1 MVSESDRLFAQIAL
15 KWGWLSDEV
24 IHNASQL
31 QLHND
36 PKKPLS
42 QILLDYE
49 VLTQEQ
55 VAHITQRQH
64 EIAQHRMQASAR
76 FRNPPHNPGGAL
88 QAQFPGF
95 PGAQLASGQNGG
107 GVAVAM
113 GPSPNPDADPL
124 IGATLGGCLIQAK
137 IGGGAM
143 ANVYLARHE
152 SLRRDVVV
160 KVLTRESAAK
170 ERTVRRFFREAR
182 AAARMEHPNLVMV
195 HDVGTRDETTH
206 YMVMQYV
213 DGEDLEEFI
222 KRRGRID
229 YQEATKIVMGVAQ
242 ALQVAH
248 ASQVVHRDVKAENI
262 LITRDGKVKLTDF
275 GLAKDY
281 TVESMTYEGAFVGT
295 PLYMAHE
302 IGRIERID
310 GRADVFSLGM
320 VFYYLVTGTQGFRE
334 FTGIEI
340 LKGEAHTR
348 LRDPR
353 EEFPEIP
360 SRVRR
365 VLGRMLEK
373 HRDKRY
379 ADCDALIRDLE
390 ALVRDLPLEA
400 PEETFWDRE
409 ASDTGDVVQPGDA
422 PSDVFSVDDPEDMAS
437 PALVAA
443 VAVAIVLVVVLIIVF
458 ALLLL

>member
-15 KWGWLSDEV
+15 KWGWTTDEV
-24 IHNASQL
+24 INNASHVQ
-31 QLHND
+31 QHKD
-36 PKKPLS
+36 PGKPLS
-42 QILLDYE
+42 QILLEYE
-49 VLTQEQ
+49 VLTEEQ
-55 VAHITQRQH
+55 VGHILQRQR
-64 EIAQHRMQASAR
+64 EIAQQRMQASAR
-76 FRNPPHNPGGAL
+76 FHNPPVNPGVVRAT
-88 QAQFPGF
+88 FPGGGGLDF
-95 PGAQLASGQNGG
+95 AAGKGG

-124 IGATLGGCLIQAK
+124 IGQTLGGCLIQAK

-152 SLRRDVVV
+152 TLRRDVVV
-160 KVLTRESAAK
+160 KVLTRESASK

-195 HDVGTRDETTH
+195 HDVGTRDESTH

-213 DGEDLEEFI
+213 DGEDLEKFVQ
-222 KRRGRID
+222 RRGRVGFE
-229 YQEATKIVMGVAQ
+229 EATRIVISVAQ
-242 ALQVAH
+242 ALAVAH

-262 LITRDGKVKLTDF
+262 LITQDGKVKLTDF

-310 GRADVFSLGM
+310 GRADIFSLGM

-353 EEFPEIP
+353 EPFPEIP

-365 VLGRMLEK
+365 VLGMMLEK
-373 HRDKRY
+373 HRDQRY
-379 ADCDALIRDLE
+379 PDCEALIRELE
-390 ALVRDLPLEA
+390 ALLRDLPLTA
-400 PEETFWDRE
+400 PEETFWDR
-409 ASDTGDVVQPGDA
+409 DTDSGRLPEQAGDA
-422 PSDVFSVDDPEDMAS
+422 PSDVFAVSDPEDMAS
-437 PALVAA
+437 PALVLA
-443 VAVAIVLVVVLIIVF
+443 VAVAIVLVFVLIIVF
-458 ALLLL
+458 LLLLM

>member
-15 KWGWLSDEV
+15 KWGWLSEEEV
-24 IHNASQL
+24 NHATQL
-31 QLHND
+31 QIHND
-36 PKKPLS
+36 PHTPLS
-42 QILLDYE
+42 QIFLDYE
-49 VLTQEQ
+49 ILTEAQ
-55 VAHITQRQH
+55 VGHITQRQR

-76 FRNPPHNPGGAL
+76 FRNPPTNPGGA
-88 QAQFPGF
+88 AHAIYPTGA
-95 PGAQLASGQNGG
+95 AQLGRGNNGA

-113 GPSPNPDADPL
+113 GPSPNPDEDPL
-124 IGATLGGCLIQAK
+124 IGQALGGCLIQAR

-152 SLRRDVVV
+152 SLRREVVV

-195 HDVGTRDETTH
+195 HDVGTRDESTH

-213 DGEDLEEFI
+213 DGEDLEKFVQ
-222 KRRGRID
+222 RRGRIPFE
-229 YQEATKIVMGVAQ
+229 EATRIVISVAQ

-302 IGRIERID
+302 IGRIDRID

-340 LKGEAHTR
+340 LKGEAHSR

-353 EEFPEIP
+353 EHYPEL
-360 SRVRR
+360 SDRVRR
-365 VLGRMLEK
+365 VLGKMLEK

-390 ALVRDLPLEA
+390 ALLRDLPLDA
-400 PEETFWDRE
+400 PEVTLWDRD
-409 ASDTGDVVQPGDA
+409 SDSGKISGEVAGDA
-422 PSDVFSVDDPEDMAS
+422 PPDVFSVDDPEDMAS
-437 PALVAA
+437 PALVVA
-443 VAVAIVLVVVLIIVF
+443 VAVAIVLVVVLVIVF
-458 ALLLL
+458 LLLLL